1 MNKFERHYFILNLIK
16 DNVIRTQSEIT
27 QRLRE
32 AGADVTQATVS
43 RDIKELRLVKTS
55 DSDNEY
61 RYVSMSN
68 QAFEDIETRLSN
80 IFAEAVVSVDSAAN
94 IIVVKTLS
102 GMAQAAAT
110 LIDSMEYKG
119 IIGCIAGDD
128 TIMTIAKSDKDAGKV
143 AEQLRLMLRN

>member
-16 DNVIRTQSEIT
+16 DNIIRTQGEIT

-43 RDIKELRLVKTS
+43 RDIKELKLVKTA

-128 TIMTIAKSDKDAGKV
+128 TIMTVAKSDKEAGKV
-143 AEQLRLMLRN
+143 ADQLRLMLRN

>member
-1 MNKFERHYFILNLIK
+1 MNKFERHYFILNLIR
-16 DNVIRTQSEIT
+16 DNVIKTQSEIT
-27 QRLRE
+27 QKLRE

-43 RDIKELRLVKTS
+43 RDIKELKLVKTS

-61 RYVSMSN
+61 RYVSMAN
-68 QAFEDIETRLSN
+68 QMYEDLETRLSN
-80 IFAEAVVSVDSAAN
+80 IFAEAVVSVESAAN

-110 LIDSMEYKG
+110 LIDSMEYRG

-128 TIMTIAKSDKDAGKV
+128 TIMTVAKSEKDAGKI
-143 AEQLRLMLRN
+143 ADQLRLMLKN

>member
-16 DNVIRTQSEIT
+16 DNIIRTQSEIT
-27 QRLRE
+27 ERLRE

-43 RDIKELRLVKTS
+43 RDIKELKLVKTA
-55 DSDNEY
+55 DNDNEY
-61 RYVSMSN
+61 RYVSMAT
-68 QAFEDIETRLSN
+68 QTFEDLETRLSN
-80 IFAEAVVSVDSAAN
+80 IFAEAVISVEAAAN

-119 IIGCIAGDD
+119 LVGCIAGDD
-128 TIMTIAKSDKDAGKV
+128 TIMTVAKTEKDAGKI
-143 AEQLRLMLRN
+143 ADKLRLMLKN

>member
-16 DNVIRTQSEIT
+16 DNVIRTQGEIT
-27 QRLRE
+27 EKLRE

-43 RDIKELRLVKTS
+43 RDIKELKLVKTA

-61 RYVSMSN
+61 RYVSMAT
-68 QAFEDIETRLSN
+68 QTFEDLETRLSN
-80 IFAEAVVSVDSAAN
+80 IFAEAVVSVEAAAN

-119 IIGCIAGDD
+119 LIGCIAGDD
-128 TIMTIAKSDKDAGKV
+128 TIMTVSKTDKDAGKI
-143 AEQLRLMLRN
+143 ADKLRLMLKN

>member
-16 DNVIRTQSEIT
+16 DNVIRTQGEIT
-27 QRLRE
+27 QKLRE

-43 RDIKELRLVKTS
+43 RDIKELKLVKTA

-68 QAFEDIETRLSN
+68 QAYEDIETRLSN

-110 LIDSMEYKG
+110 LIDSMEYRG

-128 TIMTIAKSDKDAGKV
+128 TIMTVAKSDKDAGKV
-143 AEQLRLMLRN
+143 ADQLRLMLRN

>member
-16 DNVIRTQSEIT
+16 DNIIRTQGEIT
-27 QRLRE
+27 ERLRE

-43 RDIKELRLVKTS
+43 RDIKELKLVKTA

-61 RYVSMSN
+61 RYVSMAT
-68 QAFEDIETRLSN
+68 QTFEDIETRLSN
-80 IFAEAVVSVDSAAN
+80 IFAEAVVSVEAAAN

-119 IIGCIAGDD
+119 LVGCIAGDD
-128 TIMTIAKSDKDAGKV
+128 TIMTVAKTDKDAGKI
-143 AEQLRLMLRN
+143 ADKLRLMLKN

>member
-16 DNVIRTQSEIT
+16 DNVIRTQGEIT
-27 QRLRE
+27 QKLRE

-61 RYVSMSN
+61 RYVSMAN
-68 QAFEDIETRLSN
+68 QTYDDLETRLSN
-80 IFAEAVVSVDSAAN
+80 IFAEAVVSVESASN

-110 LIDSMEYKG
+110 LIDSMEYRG

-128 TIMTIAKSDKDAGKV
+128 TIMTVAKSEKDANKI
-143 AEQLRLMLRN
+143 ADQLRLMLKN

>member
-16 DNVIRTQSEIT
+16 DNVIRTQGEIT
-27 QRLRE
+27 EKLRE

-43 RDIKELRLVKTS
+43 RDIKELKLVKTA

-61 RYVSMSN
+61 RYVSMAT
-68 QAFEDIETRLSN
+68 QTFEDLETRLSN
-80 IFAEAVVSVDSAAN
+80 IFAEAVVSVEAAAN

-119 IIGCIAGDD
+119 LIGCIAGDD
-128 TIMTIAKSDKDAGKV
+128 TIMTVAKTDKDAGKI
-143 AEQLRLMLRN
+143 ADKLRLMLKN

>member
-27 QRLRE
+27 QKLRE

-43 RDIKELRLVKTS
+43 RDIKELKLVKTS

-61 RYVSMSN
+61 RYVSMAN
-68 QAFEDIETRLSN
+68 QGFEDIETRLSN
-80 IFAEAVVSVDSAAN
+80 IFAEAVVSVEAAAN

-128 TIMTIAKSDKDAGKV
+128 TIMTVAKSDREAGKV
-143 AEQLRLMLRN
+143 ADQLRLMLRN

>member
-16 DNVIRTQSEIT
+16 DNVIRTQGEIT
-27 QRLRE
+27 ERLRE

-43 RDIKELRLVKTS
+43 RDIKELKLVKKA
-55 DSDNEY
+55 DNDNEY
-61 RYVSMSN
+61 RYVSMAN
-68 QAFEDIETRLSN
+68 QMYGDLETRLSN
-80 IFAEAVVSVDSAAN
+80 IFAEAVVSVESAAN

-119 IIGCIAGDD
+119 VIGCIAGDD
-128 TIMTIAKSDKDAGKV
+128 TIMTVAKSEKEAEKV
-143 AEQLRLMLRN
+143 ANKLRIMLKN

>member
-16 DNVIRTQSEIT
+16 DNVIRTQGEIT
-27 QRLRE
+27 ERLRE

-43 RDIKELRLVKTS
+43 RDIKELKLVKTA
-55 DSDNEY
+55 DNDNEY
-61 RYVSMSN
+61 RYVSMAT
-68 QAFEDIETRLSN
+68 QTFEDLETRLSN
-80 IFAEAVVSVDSAAN
+80 IFAEAVVSVEAAAN

-119 IIGCIAGDD
+119 LVGCIAGDD
-128 TIMTIAKSDKDAGKV
+128 TIMTVAKTDKDAAKI
-143 AEQLRLMLRN
+143 ADKLRLMLKN

>member
-16 DNVIRTQSEIT
+16 DNVIRTQGEIT
-27 QRLRE
+27 ERLRE

-43 RDIKELRLVKTS
+43 RDIKELKLVKKA
-55 DSDNEY
+55 DNDNEY
-61 RYVSMSN
+61 RYVSMAN
-68 QAFEDIETRLSN
+68 QTYGDLETRLSN
-80 IFAEAVVSVDSAAN
+80 IFAEAVVSVESAAN

-119 IIGCIAGDD
+119 VIGCIAGDD
-128 TIMTIAKSDKDAGKV
+128 TIMTVAKSEKEAEKV
-143 AEQLRLMLRN
+143 ANKLRIMLKN

>member
-1 MNKFERHYFILNLIK
+1 LNKFERHYFILNLIK

-27 QRLRE
+27 QKLRE

-61 RYVSMSN
+61 RYVSMAN
-68 QAFEDIETRLSN
+68 QTYDDLETRLSN
-80 IFAEAVVSVDSAAN
+80 IFAEAVVSVESASN

-110 LIDSMEYKG
+110 LIDSMEYRG
-119 IIGCIAGDD
+119 VIGCIAGDD
-128 TIMTIAKSDKDAGKV
+128 TIMTVAKSEKDANKITD
-143 AEQLRLMLRN
+143 QLRLMLKN